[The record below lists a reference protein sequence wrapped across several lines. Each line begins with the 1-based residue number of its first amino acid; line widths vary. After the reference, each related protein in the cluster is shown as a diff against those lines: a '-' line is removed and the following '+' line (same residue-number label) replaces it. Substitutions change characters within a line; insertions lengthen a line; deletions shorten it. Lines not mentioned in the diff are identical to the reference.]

1 MYGMYGVYGL
11 WCDDDDGDVSG
22 DGVGGIHRSLAHMPK
37 AELFTPGRK
46 F

>member
-1 MYGMYGVYGL
+1 MSDVS
-11 WCDDDDGDVSG
+11 DNGDVSGDSG